1 MEINTVDR
9 LRDALRDK
17 NLRQLDR
24 VIEKIVLDVMS
35 FHDTGTNNEYSYH
48 MLLAGFFYAL
58 DSYYITKSN
67 VEAGYGRAD
76 IILFPRD
83 KSKAGYI
90 LELKRAYTKTPEKEV
105 EKVLQQ
111 IDDNKYYVELER
123 YGVKEIIKLGYIF
136 DGKKVA
142 SSNLSY

>member
-1 MEINTVDR
+1 
-9 LRDALRDK
+9 
-17 NLRQLDR
+17 
-24 VIEKIVLDVMS
+24 MS

-105 EKVLQQ
+105 EKALQQ

-123 YGVKEIIKLGYIF
+123 YGVKEIIKLGYRQSRI
-136 DGKKVA
+136 
-142 SSNLSY
+142 SSALSLRSWIWISTPSSPLYPLARLTWAWLA

>member
-1 MEINTVDR
+1 M
-9 LRDALRDK
+9 
-17 NLRQLDR
+17 
-24 VIEKIVLDVMS
+24 
-35 FHDTGTNNEYSYH
+35 
-48 MLLAGFFYAL
+48 
-58 DSYYITKSN
+58 
-67 VEAGYGRAD
+67 
-76 IILFPRD
+76 
-83 KSKAGYI
+83 
-90 LELKRAYTKTPEKEV
+90 ELKRAYTKTPEKEV